1 MLERLRVMRRLFS
14 SLRSRLALV
23 VLLATIPAMGLLIV
37 SGMEQ
42 RQMAASSAMSRA
54 MQLVNDATH
63 DVADT
68 IETSN
73 QVLAVLA
80 GSPVISGARS
90 ACSARLASFLE
101 NYRNYTN
108 MGVAGIDGDPI
119 CMAVPSAQP
128 VNFADRVWFQRTV
141 QTRAFAVGEYQIGR
155 ASGKPSLGVGFPL
168 INDGELT
175 AVFFAGLDLTEL
187 NRLAA
192 SSELPAGSSL
202 TVSDRNGT
210 ILARYPEPEKWVGQV
225 LPEASIIKTMLS
237 KGGRGTTE
245 TVGLDGVAR
254 LYAFNVLTRAPGQE
268 ALISVGIPRDV
279 AFAEAGFMLV
289 RNVGSL
295 LLVTLLA
302 LAATWFG
309 GDALVLRPVNVLLA
323 ATKRLTSGD
332 LKARTMITYG
342 EGEISQLARAFD
354 GMAESLQKRDEEAQ
368 QALEALR
375 ESGERFR
382 LTLDS
387 LMEGCQIIGFDWRY
401 VYLNLAAASQGKRLK
416 EELLGHTM
424 MEMYPGIEGTEM
436 WAALRECMHKR
447 VSRRMQNLFEF
458 ADGSQGWFELS
469 IDPVPGGVFVMSLDI
484 TERKQAEQTLQE
496 NEKRFRALIE
506 QSADSIVLLT
516 PDGTCLY
523 ASPSTSRISGYG
535 LEKFIG
541 QNILGIIHP
550 SHRDQATALL
560 AEVASHSGVVKTAEL
575 RVVSRDGRP
584 AWIEATLSN
593 FLAEPGVEAVVVNWR
608 DATNRKRSEE
618 EIQRHVQRLE
628 ALRSIDVAI
637 TSSLDLRLTLNVLL
651 DQVISQTRW
660 DAAGVLL
667 ANRHSH
673 LLEYA
678 AARGFRSDAI
688 WSIRLRLGEGHAGL
702 AAIERRMVS
711 VPDLSKEPEESARA
725 QLLADERFVA
735 CFAVPLV
742 AKGQLIGILEA
753 YHREHVGAEPEW
765 GNFLQALAGQASI
778 AINNAAL
785 FDDLQRTKTELLTAY
800 DATLEGWVHALDL
813 RHHETEGHTLRVT
826 EMAVRL
832 APVFGC
838 SETELVHVRR
848 GALLHDIGKI
858 GIPDGTLL
866 KPGPFT
872 EEDWVIMRQHPVLSY
887 QFLSPIA
894 FLRPALDIPYCHHE
908 KWDGTGYPRGLQGEH
923 IPLAAR
929 LFAVVDVWDALR
941 SDRVYRAAWP
951 EEKVREHIR
960 SLSGSHFDPRIVETF
975 MRILDESPSGL
986 ATQSV
991 SS

>member
-1 MLERLRVMRRLFS
+1 MPERLREIRRLFS

-23 VLLATIPAMGLLIV
+23 VLLATIPAMGLLTV

-42 RQMAASSAMSRA
+42 RQMAASSAMGRA

-68 IETSN
+68 IEASN
-73 QVLAVLA
+73 QVLAALS

-90 ACSARLASFLE
+90 ACSAWLASFLE

-128 VNFADRVWFQRTV
+128 INFADRVWFQRAV

-175 AVFFAGLDLTEL
+175 AVLFAGLDLTEL

-192 SSELPAGSSL
+192 SSELPASSSL

-225 LPEASIIKTMLS
+225 LPDVSIIKTMLS
-237 KGGRGTTE
+237 TGGRGMAE
-245 TVGLDGVAR
+245 AVGVDGVAR

-279 AFAEAGFMLV
+279 AYAEADFMLV

-309 GDALVLRPVNVLLA
+309 GDALVLGPVNVLLA

-332 LKARTMITYG
+332 LKARSNLSHGY
-342 EGEISQLARAFD
+342 GEISQLGRAFD
-354 GMAESLQKRDEEAQ
+354 DMAESLQRREEDANR
-368 QALEALR
+368 ALEQLSKS
-375 ESGERFR
+375 EQRFR

-387 LMEGCQIIGFDWRY
+387 LMEGGQIIGFDWRY
-401 VYLNLAAASQGKRLK
+401 LYLNNAAAAQFKRSK
-416 EELLGHTM
+416 EELVGHTM
-424 MEMYPGIEGTEM
+424 IEMYHGIETTEM
-436 WAALRECMHKR
+436 FAFLRECMHKR
-447 VSRRMQNLFEF
+447 VSGRMENLFEF
-458 ADGSQGWFELS
+458 PDGSKEWFELS
-469 IDPVPGGVFVMSLDI
+469 FDPVPEGIFVMSLDI
-484 TERKQAEQTLQE
+484 TQRKRSEQAMQE

-506 QSADSIVLLT
+506 NSNDSTVLLT
-516 PDGTCLY
+516 ADGTCVY

-535 LEKFIG
+535 LEEFVG
-541 QNILGIIHP
+541 QSVLRLIHA

-560 AEVASHSGVVKTAEL
+560 AEVVCDPGLVRTAEL
-575 RVVSRDGRP
+575 RVVNKDGRP
-584 AWIEATLSN
+584 AWIEASLSN
-593 FLAEPGVEAVVVNWR
+593 LLAERGVEAVVVNWR
-608 DATNRKRSEE
+608 DITTRKRSQE
-618 EIQRHVQRLE
+618 EIQRHLQRLE

-637 TSSLDLRLTLNVLL
+637 NSSLDLRVTLNVLL
-651 DQVISQTRW
+651 DQVTTQTRL
-660 DAAGVLL
+660 DAAAVLL
-667 ANRHSH
+667 VNQHNQQ
-673 LLEYA
+673 LEYGA
-678 AARGFRSDAI
+678 RRGFHSDTLWNI
-688 WSIRLRLGEGHAGL
+688 PLRMGEGHAGR
-702 AAIERRMVS
+702 AAMEHRMVT
-711 VPDLSKEPEESARA
+711 VPDLSKDPEDSARA
-725 QLLADERFVA
+725 PLLAQEKFVA
-735 CFAVPLV
+735 YFAVPLI

-753 YHREHVGAEPEW
+753 LHREQVGAEPEW

-778 AINNAAL
+778 AIDNAAL
-785 FDDLQRTKTELLTAY
+785 FDNLQRTKTELMVAY

-813 RHHETEGHTLRVT
+813 RHRETEGHTLRVT

-832 APVFGC
+832 ARAFGF
-838 SETELVHVRR
+838 SELELVHVHR
-848 GALLHDIGKI
+848 GALLHDIGKM

-866 KPGPFT
+866 RPGPFT
-872 EEDWVIMRQHPVLSY
+872 DEDLVIMRQHPELGY
-887 QFLSPIA
+887 QFLSRIA

-908 KWDGTGYPRGLQGEH
+908 KWDGTGYPQGLKGEH

-960 SLSGSHFDPRIVETF
+960 SLSGGHFDPRVVDAF
-975 MRILDESPSGL
+975 MSILESSG
-986 ATQSV
+986 A
-991 SS
+991 